1 MSTISA
7 EEFEQICDS
16 VWRDR
21 AAILFRRGALN
32 GEEILI
38 EAVYWRLC
46 KAGDEPERS
55 LNDYAPLLKKLI
67 EQYKNEREV
76 KGKDC

>member
-32 GEEILI
+32 DEDILV

-46 KAGDEPERS
+46 KAGGKPGRS
-55 LNDYAPLLKKLI
+55 LNGYAPLLKKLI
-67 EQYKNEREV
+67 EQYRNERES